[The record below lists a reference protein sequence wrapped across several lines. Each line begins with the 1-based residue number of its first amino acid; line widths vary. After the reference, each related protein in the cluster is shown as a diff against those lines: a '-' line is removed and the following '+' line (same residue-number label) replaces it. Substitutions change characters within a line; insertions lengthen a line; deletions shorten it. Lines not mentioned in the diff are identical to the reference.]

1 MDREQQRSREVFIL
15 QQYPRSLGR
24 VNGHAFIAGL
34 LLATLS
40 AVSACATTLIVGPDQ
55 QYKQPSN
62 AARAAH
68 VGDTVEITPGTYYD
82 CAVWT
87 TNNITIEGSG
97 PGVVLTDKTCQGK
110 AIFVIHANDVTLKN
124 ITFQRARVP
133 DANGA
138 GIRAEGVNLTVEN
151 SKFIN
156 NQEGILA
163 GNNPASSIIIRNS
176 EFGRNGACIKSC
188 AHGIYVNQI
197 ALLRIEHSR
206 FFDTRVAHHIKS
218 RAARTELIDNHIE
231 DGPNGTASYEVDI
244 PNGGAVEMT
253 GNVIE
258 KGPKNQNHTAAVM
271 IGEEGV
277 SQPTP
282 ELLFKNNVFT
292 NDGPPTVFVKNITAT
307 PAQLIGN
314 TFKGNTIKPLVG
326 DGTVR

>member
-1 MDREQQRSREVFIL
+1 MVGQGQVYDAPSQIV
-15 QQYPRSLGR
+15 R
-24 VNGHAFIAGL
+24 V
-34 LLATLS
+34 
-40 AVSACATTLIVGPDQ
+40 VRP
-55 QYKQPSN
+55 
-62 AARAAH
+62 
-68 VGDTVEITPGTYYD
+68 GDTVKIAPGTYYD
-82 CAVWT
+82 CTVWQ
-87 TNNITIEGSG
+87 TNNITIEGTG

-110 AIFVIHANDVTLKN
+110 AIFVIHADDITVKN

-133 DANGA
+133 DENGA
-138 GIRAEGVNLTVEN
+138 GIRAEGTNLTVEN

-163 GNNPASSIIIRNS
+163 GNNPTSSIIIRNS
-176 EFGRNGACIKSC
+176 EFDQNGACIRSC
-188 AHGIYVNQI
+188 AHGIYVDQI

-206 FFDTRVAHHIKS
+206 FFNTQVAHHVKS

-231 DGPNGTASYEVDI
+231 DGPDGTASYEVDI
-244 PNGGAVEMT
+244 PNGGAVVMT
-253 GNVIE
+253 GNVLE

-282 ELLFKNNVFT
+282 ELLFKDNVFS
-292 NDGPPTVFVKNITAT
+292 NDGPPTAFVKNITAT

-314 TFKGNTIKPLVG
+314 TLKGNAITPLVG